1 MLYVTCFV
9 LHEAVPRVKRAV
21 GARKKRRKTLKETKG
36 YMWGR
41 KNKYRLAKDALRRAQ
56 VHAYKDR
63 RRKKREFRALWNIQ
77 INAAVRRQR
86 LTYSKFIA
94 GLKKNKIELDRK
106 ILAELA
112 QNNPETFKRIVEA
125 AAN

>member
-1 MLYVTCFV
+1 
-9 LHEAVPRVKRAV
+9 VPRVKRAV
-21 GARKKRRKTLKETKG
+21 QAHKKRKKTLKETKG
-36 YMWGR
+36 FMWGR
-41 KNKYRLAKDALRRAQ
+41 KNKYRAAKDALRHAQ
-56 VHAYKDR
+56 THAYKDR

-77 INAAVRRQR
+77 INAAVRQQG

-112 QNNPETFKRIVEA
+112 QKNPEAFKKIVEA
-125 AAN
+125 ATK